1 MLSVTTSA
9 PVNIAVVKYWG
20 KRNEELI
27 LPVNS
32 SLSGSISQD
41 DLKTVTSIALSST
54 FERDRIWLNGVE
66 EDIKNPRLLACLAE
80 MRRRARPT
88 GGLTVEQLRAARV
101 HIVSENNFP
110 TAAGLA
116 SSASGYA
123 CLVFTLSQ
131 LLNVEGD
138 VSAVAR
144 LGSGSACRSLYGG
157 FVRWEMG
164 TREDGSDSLA
174 SQVVPETHW
183 PEMRVLVLVV
193 SDKKKDVS
201 STSGMLTTVQ
211 TSSLMAH
218 RAAHVV
224 PARMKAMEQALQ
236 QRDFAAFAELTMRD
250 SNSFHAVCLDTYPPI
265 SYMTDI
271 SRRVVQ
277 VLTRFNGSSP
287 KVAYTFDAG
296 PNAVIYLLEQHV
308 PLVLGLIDHFFPSSK
323 PTDQF
328 FRGLD
333 KAVPAAVPAELRS
346 GAPGMPARESDAINY
361 VLCTRVGGGPR
372 VMAETD
378 SLVGKDGLPLV
389 TKKK

>member
-1 MLSVTTSA
+1 MLSVTTCA
-9 PVNIAVVKYWG
+9 PVNIAVIKYWG

-32 SLSGSISQD
+32 SLSGSINTA
-41 DLKTVTSIALSST
+41 DLRTVTSIALSPA
-54 FERDRIWLNGVE
+54 FHHDRIWLNGVE
-66 EDIKNPRLLACLAE
+66 EDIRNPRLQACLAE
-80 MRRRARPT
+80 MRRRARAT
-88 GGLTVEQLRAARV
+88 GGMTAEQLRAAHV

-123 CLVFTLSQ
+123 CLVFSLAQ

-138 VSAVAR
+138 VSCVAR
-144 LGSGSACRSLYGG
+144 LGSGSACRSLFGG

-164 TREDGSDSLA
+164 ARDDGGDSLA
-174 SQVVPETHW
+174 SQVVPESHW

-211 TSSLMAH
+211 TSALMAH
-218 RAAHVV
+218 RAAAVV
-224 PARMKAMEQALQ
+224 PQRMRAMEEALRA
-236 QRDFAAFAELTMRD
+236 RDFPAFAELTMRD

-265 SYMTDI
+265 SYMNDI

-277 VLTRFNGSSP
+277 IITRLNAGAP
-287 KVAYTFDAG
+287 KAAYTFDAG

-308 PLVLGLIDHFFPSSK
+308 PLVLGLVDHFFPSSK
-323 PTDQF
+323 PADKF
-328 FRGLD
+328 IRGLD
-333 KAVPAAVPAELRS
+333 RAVPAEVPPELRS
-346 GAPGMPARESDAINY
+346 GAPGMPGRECDAINY
-361 VLCTRVGGGPR
+361 VLCTRVGPGPQ
-372 VMAETD
+372 VLGEAE
-378 SLVGKDGLPLV
+378 SLISPNGLP
-389 TKKK
+389 KSQK